1 MTSTMNK
8 TTTTMIIIMLLT
20 ITLATAV
27 EPVTPEERTNLQ
39 DIEYKRLLLE
49 QHAKTQAM
57 FMQELSKRDAQLETR
72 ITTYVDDNFKVLDG
86 RIDSFIKNATFKL
99 GMVFFSGLV
108 LGGSILLLI
117 NHQLRRKKAIKK
129 RLTGINE
136 QMTLSG
142 NTLTKI
148 REETETVNNE
158 PTKEEKEINDLKEQL
173 KKVIA
178 QKEEVQRTIT
188 TNKKRV
194 EKK

>member
-1 MTSTMNK
+1 MNK

-20 ITLATAV
+20 ITVVTAV